1 MELEDESLDCR
12 DRHLVAV
19 PTRISSTVQS
29 IRLED
34 NNIKAIGNRNGF
46 KFEISKN
53 RLFFLENPNWNGTIY
68 NFWNKG
74 KMLSKKK
81 VLDGLIIKIKSSD
94 SITPQLQM
102 KSIVWPQ
109 AGDSGSSSLTET
121 EYKN

>member
-46 KFEISKN
+46 ELNIFAI
-53 RLFFLENPNWNGTIY
+53 
-68 NFWNKG
+68 
-74 KMLSKKK
+74 
-81 VLDGLIIKIKSSD
+81 
-94 SITPQLQM
+94 
-102 KSIVWPQ
+102 
-109 AGDSGSSSLTET
+109 
-121 EYKN
+121 

>member
-46 KFEISKN
+46 E
-53 RLFFLENPNWNGTIY
+53 LDENFAI
-68 NFWNKG
+68 
-74 KMLSKKK
+74 
-81 VLDGLIIKIKSSD
+81 
-94 SITPQLQM
+94 
-102 KSIVWPQ
+102 
-109 AGDSGSSSLTET
+109 
-121 EYKN
+121 

>member
-1 MELEDESLDCR
+1 MVPIQYELSCILDDMELEDESLDCR

-46 KFEISKN
+46 ETKFVKVDVFSRKSEI
-53 RLFFLENPNWNGTIY
+53 
-68 NFWNKG
+68 KG
-74 KMLSKKK
+74 RQLSD
-81 VLDGLIIKIKSSD
+81 LDGLIIKIKSGD

-102 KSIVWPQ
+102 KSIV
-109 AGDSGSSSLTET
+109 
-121 EYKN
+121 

>member
-46 KFEISKN
+46 DFEISD
-53 RLFFLENPNWNGTIY
+53 I
-68 NFWNKG
+68 
-74 KMLSKKK
+74 
-81 VLDGLIIKIKSSD
+81 
-94 SITPQLQM
+94 
-102 KSIVWPQ
+102 
-109 AGDSGSSSLTET
+109 
-121 EYKN
+121 

>member
-46 KFEISKN
+46 EFEISKI
-53 RLFFLENPNWNGTIY
+53 RPFFLKIRAKTVKCLG
-68 NFWNKG
+68 
-74 KMLSKKK
+74 
-81 VLDGLIIKIKSSD
+81 GLIIKIKSND

-102 KSIVWPQ
+102 KSIV
-109 AGDSGSSSLTET
+109 
-121 EYKN
+121 

>member
-46 KFEISKN
+46 EFEISKI
-53 RLFFLENPNWNGTIY
+53 RLFF
-68 NFWNKG
+68 
-74 KMLSKKK
+74 SKIRTKT
-81 VLDGLIIKIKSSD
+81 VQYIRFLMGL
-94 SITPQLQM
+94 
-102 KSIVWPQ
+102 
-109 AGDSGSSSLTET
+109 
-121 EYKN
+121 